1 MKNIYPY
8 AGFWKRFAAALLDS
22 LVLGAAGQVINP
34 LLALFGIAPT
44 QPAQTQMQ
52 ISPEM
57 WAYIFCTMAIGF
69 VISVLYF
76 SLMESSSW
84 QATLGKM
91 ALQIKVVDYNGQRIS
106 FWHAV
111 GRRMAKIL
119 SGTLT
124 VNIGYLMAGATR
136 KKQALHDKIA
146 HTYVVVKDFQ
156 PGAELPEVEPRWGVF
171 WSVTGIWALVWA
183 LLLGSMI
190 AVGAL
195 IVREFPKYLERQQAQ
210 MQQTNPPAP
219 VFPDDVSNPPDG
231 N

>member
-22 LVLGAAGQVINP
+22 LVLGAASQVINP

-171 WSVTGIWALVWA
+171 WSVTGILALFWV
-183 LLLGSMI
+183 LLVMSFVAI
-190 AVGAL
+190 FAVASRA
-195 IVREFPKYLERQQAQ
+195 IQAS
-210 MQQTNPPAP
+210 QQTQVQQQGATPTP
-219 VFPDDVSNPPDG
+219 VFPGDVPNPMNG

>member
-22 LVLGAAGQVINP
+22 LVLGAASQVINP

-171 WSVTGIWALVWA
+171 WSVTGILALFWV
-183 LLLGSMI
+183 LLVMSFVAI
-190 AVGAL
+190 FAVASRA
-195 IVREFPKYLERQQAQ
+195 IQAS
-210 MQQTNPPAP
+210 QQTQVQQQGATPTP
-219 VFPDDVSNPPDG
+219 VFPGYVPNPMNG